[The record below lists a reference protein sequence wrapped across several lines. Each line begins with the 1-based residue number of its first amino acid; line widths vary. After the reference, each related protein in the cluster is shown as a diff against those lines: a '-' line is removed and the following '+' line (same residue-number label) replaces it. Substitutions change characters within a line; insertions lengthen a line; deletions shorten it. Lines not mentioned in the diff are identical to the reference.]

1 MFGVILLEMSTLA
14 EIEAAVAALSSGELE
29 ALEHRL
35 HEMNLARREGRKAFT
50 GDDAVTWWRGREH
63 MPPVEAE
70 AFARDVEA
78 ARSELNAP
86 PKAPQWE

>member
-1 MFGVILLEMSTLA
+1 MSTLA

-35 HEMNLARREGRKAFT
+35 HEMNLARRNGCKPFT
-50 GDDAVTWWRGREH
+50 GDDAVARWRGRER
-63 MPPVEAE
+63 MPLVEAE
-70 AFARDVEA
+70 SFARDVEV

-86 PKAPQWE
+86 PKAPRWE